1 VLIEVSATAEPHPDL
16 MKHIIFI
23 IICLSF
29 PGPRLA
35 TAAEQTVLARITV
48 YWHKSGS
55 GDRACSNGA
64 RLRAGHCAVDPRK
77 IPYGAQILFPDLA
90 CLAVDTGPD
99 VVNRRA
105 SRACGRTASER
116 NALVIDRFFETKR
129 EALAWA
135 GAHPHFMTV
144 RIVPKESK
152 HPAVKV
158 LAVERGCFF
167 LSDSPTS

>member
-1 VLIEVSATAEPHPDL
+1 
-16 MKHIIFI
+16 MKYFVYIIA
-23 IICLSF
+23 CLAF
-29 PGPRLA
+29 LCPRLA
-35 TAAEQTVLARITV
+35 PAAEQTVLARITV

-55 GDRACSNGA
+55 GEHACWNGA
-64 RLRAGHCAVDPRK
+64 RLRTGHCAVDPRK
-77 IPYGAQILFPDLA
+77 IPYGTQVLFPDLA

-152 HPAVKV
+152 HPVAKV
-158 LAVERGCFF
+158 LAVERGCLF